1 MRVKF
6 FRNSKEHDPYEWFKP
21 KYKRIVSEAL
31 EKRKSAT
38 GKGKVIDSTLPKH
51 NIKFVR

>member
-6 FRNSKEHDPYEWFKP
+6 FRDSKKYDDYEWFKP

-31 EKRKSAT
+31 EKKKSGT
-38 GKGKVIDSTLPKH
+38 GEEIDPTLPKY
-51 NIKFVR
+51 NIRFVR